1 MYRNGPNTGE
11 YSAQQRDNYTNNSR
25 SNSLHL
31 LNTYCIPATLESF
44 NSLNNS
50 YIYTYIFETALH
62 EENIGFINSLR
73 LMTHSND

>member
-11 YSAQQRDNYTNNSR
+11 YSAQQRDNYANNSR

-31 LNTYCIPATLESF
+31 LSNCIPATLESF

-62 EENIGFINSLR
+62 EENIGFNSLR